1 MSMKVCRYRAA
12 GGAIHAGLV
21 TDDEQHV
28 RELSAA
34 GVRHLHEVL
43 EADDPVAFVRSLP
56 IAQLPTH
63 PIASVTLLA
72 PVDRQ
77 EVWAAGVTYL
87 RSKVA
92 RMEESDFSATAYDR
106 VYDAPR
112 PEIFFKST
120 PDKVVGPGDAV
131 GIRRDATWSV
141 PEPELVLVMNSR
153 GGIAGCSIGN
163 DMSSRDIEGENLLY
177 LPQAKVYARSCA
189 IGPWLSLGSSE
200 SDARGWTIRI
210 AIRRAGREAF
220 AGETSVAQIKRGF
233 DELAAYL
240 FRSQVFAHGAMLL
253 TGTGI
258 VPPDSFTLEEGDVVE
273 IQISGIGTLVNP
285 VTAV

>member
-1 MSMKVCRYRAA
+1 MSMKVCRYRTNA
-12 GGAIHAGLV
+12 GEIRAGLV
-21 TDDEQHV
+21 ADDEQHV
-28 RELSAA
+28 SDLTAA
-34 GVRHLHEVL
+34 GVRQVHDVL
-43 EADDPVAFVRSLP
+43 EADDPIAFVGDLP
-56 IAQLPTH
+56 IARLPKH

-72 PVDRQ
+72 PVDHQ

-92 RMEESDFSATAYDR
+92 RMEESNFSATAYDR

-153 GGIAGCSIGN
+153 GRIAGCSIGN

-177 LPQAKVYARSCA
+177 LPQAKVYARSCG
-189 IGPWLSLGSSE
+189 IGPWIALGSSE

-210 AIRRAGREAF
+210 GIRRADREVF
-220 AGETSVAQIKRGF
+220 GGETSVAQIKRGF

-240 FRSQVFAHGAMLL
+240 FRSQVFAYGAMLL

-258 VPPDSFTLEEGDVVE
+258 VPPDSFTLEQGDVVE
-273 IQISGIGTLVNP
+273 IQISGIGTLVNSV
-285 VTAV
+285 VTV